1 MSAEPTQVSQPL
13 PINLGDDEWL
23 EGIWEDEVEFVNSP
37 TTDARHLTASLVPS
51 STPQEEFELLRKR
64 RALRELV
71 KSFGNSEH
79 GCPQPAVDRAMQFLD
94 ALPKYVSTPKAT
106 LDEGCVTF
114 VWENPKDLVF
124 VAVGDGI
131 LFVTENARSRDFK
144 YFESTFD
151 GNTVESLVARVLPT
165 LKIG

>member
-1 MSAEPTQVSQPL
+1 
-13 PINLGDDEWL
+13 
-23 EGIWEDEVEFVNSP
+23 
-37 TTDARHLTASLVPS
+37 
-51 STPQEEFELLRKR
+51 
-64 RALRELV
+64 
-71 KSFGNSEH
+71 
-79 GCPQPAVDRAMQFLD
+79 MQFLD